1 VDQEVAGQEVVDQE
15 VAGQEVVDQEV
26 VGQEVKDQGVAGV
39 EEENGQFKEVSE
51 VQKENEQHEEID
63 GLSQRSQLT
72 EERVQ
77 VQEVPQQYQEANEP
91 QEVMSQL
98 PREGNETNEQYQ
110 EIGTPRESSE
120 GVRKL
125 PPEPSASNT
134 GVIAELSFRREG
146 TESRDQMPT
155 KQKQECDLTDDC
167 KSEKKSTFDIPSDA
181 EMEDDQ
187 SEEHT
192 NRRTSISISTSSGE
206 LIMCGEEMETMPSTT
221 PIPSMSN
228 RQRKRQRI
236 AALHSSGRLNYSNQ
250 TDGEMGR
257 TNQQRS
263 RSLTL
268 GSSKSPSNA
277 FNTSPPFKKPKQ
289 VMQKTGSTVLSTTDV
304 PCSLDLS
311 NKEMI
316 LSTVTTSV
324 DVSSGDVD
332 KGSPVQA
339 KSPTSVN
346 VSLTLGWSAKEE
358 GSKEPANL
366 QNPKIQKQSQKKKV
380 LGKSQKK
387 KKQNI
392 LRKAQSVNT
401 TSTKKSAPM
410 LKSPSKPPSGLSSKA
425 NIAVSSDKPAELSS
439 RQPLPRSKKTL
450 RGKKA
455 LKKLKSN
462 SKSSAIHLESGTRM
476 LPQSGHTG
484 GTPIKSK
491 KRLQKCQQILDADL
505 NAVEIISKGK

>member
-1 VDQEVAGQEVVDQE
+1 
-15 VAGQEVVDQEV
+15 
-26 VGQEVKDQGVAGV
+26 
-39 EEENGQFKEVSE
+39 
-51 VQKENEQHEEID
+51 
-63 GLSQRSQLT
+63 
-72 EERVQ
+72 
-77 VQEVPQQYQEANEP
+77 
-91 QEVMSQL
+91 
-98 PREGNETNEQYQ
+98 
-110 EIGTPRESSE
+110 
-120 GVRKL
+120 
-125 PPEPSASNT
+125 
-134 GVIAELSFRREG
+134 
-146 TESRDQMPT
+146 
-155 KQKQECDLTDDC
+155 
-167 KSEKKSTFDIPSDA
+167 
-181 EMEDDQ
+181 
-187 SEEHT
+187 
-192 NRRTSISISTSSGE
+192 
-206 LIMCGEEMETMPSTT
+206 
-221 PIPSMSN
+221 
-228 RQRKRQRI
+228 
-236 AALHSSGRLNYSNQ
+236 
-250 TDGEMGR
+250 
-257 TNQQRS
+257 
-263 RSLTL
+263 
-268 GSSKSPSNA
+268 
-277 FNTSPPFKKPKQ
+277 
-289 VMQKTGSTVLSTTDV
+289 
-304 PCSLDLS
+304 
-311 NKEMI
+311 MI

-387 KKQNI
+387 KQNI
-392 LRKAQSVNT
+392 LKKAQSVNT
-401 TSTKKSAPM
+401 TSTKRSAPM
-410 LKSPSKPPSGLSSKA
+410 LKFPSKPPSGLSSKA

-505 NAVEIISKGK
+505 DAVEIISKSK